1 MDARICIDPDSLPTG
16 EAWGKRLLDGGV
28 SDPIPVKW
36 MLSRGYEKNVVVLTR
51 DVKYRKKSKPEDA
64 AFFESSIT

>member
-1 MDARICIDPDSLPTG
+1 MDACICIDPVASRPVMLG
-16 EAWGKRLLDGGV
+16 GKRLLDGGV

-51 DVKYRKKSKPEDA
+51 DVKYRKKQTRRCS
-64 AFFESSIT
+64 FF

>member
-1 MDARICIDPDSLPTG
+1 MDARIGIDPGSFPTG

-51 DVKYRKKSKPEDA
+51 DVKYRKSKPEDA
-64 AFFESSIT
+64 AFSESSIT